1 MNMLICLRTKFF
13 KSVIYRQILVNLTS
27 KLIIL
32 PDNNDINYF
41 KSAGLYKSN
50 NDMYNKIRENVI
62 ANIFNI
68 GDDYFNDPIYGADWK
83 TFKQKFTTSILGLC
97 EFPFETISIKHMGGM
112 SYNYDFKLSFIDK
125 NKKIMKSVKLEFKHN
140 NSNVS
145 KLIQFIELYDRDC
158 KKKYNLCHISYAEYY
173 YDNYLDKYIETD
185 NDFIYQKPNKIEYLN
200 FVSDVNYKHKFFNL
214 LYKKKNIKMKIKK
227 EIANESVREYI
238 KLYSS
243 TFNFDKIT
251 EKIKESQTNKVFL
264 LWDCNEFHIQ
274 TLVDIKNISISGIK
288 KIDNL
293 SFSVN
298 VINFEYDICV
308 RLRWSNNN
316 GLANPSWKFSFI
328 PK

>member
-1 MNMLICLRTKFF
+1 MLIFLRTHNF
-13 KSVIYRQILVNLTS
+13 KSIISRQISLNVTP

-32 PDNNDINYF
+32 PENNHINYF

-50 NDMYNKIRENVI
+50 NNVYNKIRENVI
-62 ANIFNI
+62 ANIFSI
-68 GDDYFNDPIYGADWK
+68 GDEYFNDPIYGKDWK
-83 TFKQKFTTSILGLC
+83 HFQQNFRDSVLTLCDVPFKS
-97 EFPFETISIKHMGGM
+97 ISIKHMGGM
-112 SYNYDFKLSFIDK
+112 SDK
-125 NKKIMKSVKLEFKHN
+125 NEKIIKSVKLEFKHN
-140 NSNVS
+140 NSNVL
-145 KLIQFIELYDRDC
+145 KLVQFIELYDSDC
-158 KKKYNLCHISYAEYY
+158 KKKYNLCNISYAEYY

-185 NDFIYQKPNKIEYLN
+185 NDFISQKPNKIEYLN

-214 LYKKKNIKMKIKK
+214 LYKKKNIQMKRKK

-251 EKIKESQTNKVFL
+251 EKIKESQTNKIFL

-274 TLVDIKNISISGIK
+274 TLDDIKNISISGIK

-328 PK
+328 TK